1 MMRNVQSEIF
11 MTLTRLA
18 AAALA
23 AALFASAATAQ
34 SAADTDEVRLA
45 CAADFQRACPTAT
58 PGNGSLKA
66 CAKAHF
72 MSFSKPCKTTLK
84 AVRARMQQSGAANAT
99 S

>member
-1 MMRNVQSEIF
+1 

-23 AALFASAATAQ
+23 GALLASAAAAQ
-34 SAADTDEVRLA
+34 SAADSDEVRQV
-45 CAADFQRACPTAT
+45 CAADFQKACPTAT

-84 AVRARMQQSGAANAT
+84 AVRARMQQEKAQTNAT